1 MLWGER
7 TRRELEELLDAMP
20 ERTRRKHERRF
31 CVQCGVCAD
40 ITEPAYGCCDR
51 CGGPRYCSDAC
62 QRAHWVA
69 GHQHDCGS
77 ATAAPGPAAVGAFTS
92 LQDLLFGPVG
102 GDEIRRQ
109 AFDMMRENPHLAIPP
124 FLGRNGV

>member
-1 MLWGER
+1 
-7 TRRELEELLDAMP
+7 MP

-77 ATAAPGPAAVGAFTS
+77 ATAAPGPAAAQAFTKARGVYEDPKFTDAFR
-92 LQDLLFGPVG
+92 LKALDALRQDPETIVATAL
-102 GDEIRRQ
+102 GDPG
-109 AFDMMRENPHLAIPP
+109 A
-124 FLGRNGV
+124 